1 MQEDGRV
8 TRSSSSVHDRS
19 RSTADRRPT
28 GSARSAGGSRDR
40 LVVGGAVAAIVVVL
54 AAVLLLTRGGDDT
67 AAEHDMSADVGMAH
81 VHGLGVDP
89 GDGTLY
95 AGTHYGLFRVTDSG
109 APERVSDGMQDLMG
123 FTVVGPQHYLASGHP
138 GPDDD
143 APPNLGLIETTD
155 GGRTWQALSLAGVA
169 DFHALES
176 RHGRVYGW
184 NAGDFMVSEDGKTWE
199 TRSKLLLAD
208 FAVSPDDPDTILAT
222 TAQGLGTSDDG
233 GRTFALVPGAPALML
248 VSWGDTG
255 EVVGVDQRGDV
266 HASADAGET
275 WERRGSA
282 GGQPTALVA
291 VDGRVAVA
299 LDGSIAVSHDGGR
312 TFSAGHQDS

>member
-8 TRSSSSVHDRS
+8 SRSSSSVHDRS
-19 RSTADRRPT
+19 RSTTDRRQTGPT
-28 GSARSAGGSRDR
+28 GGSRDR

-67 AAEHDMSADVGMAH
+67 AAEHDMGADVGMAH

-89 GDGTLY
+89 ADGALY
-95 AGTHYGLFRVTDSG
+95 AGTHYGLFRVPDSG

-155 GGRTWQALSLAGVA
+155 GGRTWQTLSLAGVA

-184 NAGDFMVSEDGKTWE
+184 NAGDVMVSEDGKTWE

-208 FAVSPDDPDTILAT
+208 FAVSPDDPDTLLAT

-233 GRTFALVPGAPALML
+233 GRTFALVPGAPALLL
-248 VSWGDTG
+248 VSWDDTG

-266 HASADAGET
+266 HASDDAGET

-291 VDGRVAVA
+291 ADGRVAVA
-299 LDGSIAVSHDGGR
+299 LDGSIAVSRDGGR
-312 TFSAGHQDS
+312 TFSAGHRHG